1 MRSRTETVYFLTFL
15 LLISTFAGVYA
26 PEKQLEELEENKIR
40 VESISRSS
48 NLIDIPSWKINDRWN
63 YNGYL
68 DMVDFI
74 VDSGV
79 NTNLQTLTGT
89 LESTVTD
96 IYETI
101 VDNNSALVYTVESDG
116 YYEADNINLDGQTG
130 DLEVT
135 MSTVST
141 IRVSDLATVSQLAN
155 IDINFCANVLW
166 FCIDVPVGTLEVD
179 QSCLLYTS
187 PSPRD

>member
-15 LLISTFAGVYA
+15 LLISTFVGVYT
-26 PEKQLEELEENKIR
+26 PEKQLEELEENKIQ

-155 IDINFCANVLW
+155 IDINLCANVLW
-166 FCIDVPVGTLEVD
+166 FCIDVPEGTLEVD
-179 QSCLLYTS
+179 
-187 PSPRD
+187 

>member
-48 NLIDIPSWKINDRWN
+48 NLIDIPSWKVNDRWN

-68 DMVDFI
+68 DMVDLI

-79 NTNLQTLTGT
+79 NTDLQTLTGT

-96 IYETI
+96 IYQTI
-101 VDNNSALVYTVESDG
+101 VDINST
-116 YYEADNINLDGQTG
+116 
-130 DLEVT
+130 
-135 MSTVST
+135 
-141 IRVSDLATVSQLAN
+141 LA
-155 IDINFCANVLW
+155 
-166 FCIDVPVGTLEVD
+166 
-179 QSCLLYTS
+179 
-187 PSPRD
+187 